1 MKNIILFSV
10 LVFFLFQPSFSQQ
23 DETHVKIVF
32 PDNHSSDIFY
42 NQDSL
47 SQADFKTIIREFE
60 KPEGIHH
67 FNKDSILHD
76 RNNLITGLIQR
87 EKQYGMPVVK
97 PQGDFYLYTLKPDS
111 SNMYYLII
119 KDQLKKGK
127 Y

>member
-1 MKNIILFSV
+1 MKKIILVSI
-10 LVFFLFQPSFSQQ
+10 LAFFLFQPSFSQQ
-23 DETHVKIVF
+23 DETHVRKVS

-42 NQDSL
+42 NQDSF
-47 SQADFKTIIREFE
+47 SQDDLQAAIREFD

-67 FNKDSILHD
+67 FNKDSIPHA
-76 RNNLITGLIQR
+76 RNNLITGLIQQ

-97 PQGDFYLYTLKPDS
+97 PQGHFYLYALKPYS

-119 KDQLKKGK
+119 MDQLIKGR